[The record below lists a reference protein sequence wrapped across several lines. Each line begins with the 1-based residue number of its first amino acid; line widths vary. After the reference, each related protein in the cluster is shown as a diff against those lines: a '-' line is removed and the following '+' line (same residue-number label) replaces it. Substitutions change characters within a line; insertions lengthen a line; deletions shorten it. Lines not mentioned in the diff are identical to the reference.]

1 MTENQNPEALEAEE
15 AVAQEPAIAPRPWA
29 DVTTEHFKML
39 RLAPLPTDRSTGA
52 RPLRFVQF
60 GRVER
65 HGPELSLLRLDIQ
78 LPGQKVRPEQN
89 QLDVWVDHQQRRV
102 TLGAEYGLQLEPLN
116 RGLGRFLMAQAALWA
131 QRKWATYRFEGAAL
145 SNKEAL
151 QQDALER
158 RDHALR
164 TQGLDV
170 EYADAQ
176 RMKGQYKPLAV
187 SQLLANWNTEKV
199 RVVEILE
206 ASEMLQV
213 ADRNLQELEVKL
225 RQQEERVG
233 KYKREDVGLRFT
245 IACLIAF
252 AVFQAG
258 LLIWIATHR

>member
-1 MTENQNPEALEAEE
+1 MTDSQATDTSPPSPAAAETAAVPEK
-15 AVAQEPAIAPRPWA
+15 PWA
-29 DVTTEHFKML
+29 EVTPEQFKML
-39 RLAPLPTDRSTGA
+39 RLTPLPVDRATGA

-60 GRVER
+60 GRAER

-78 LPGQKVRPEQN
+78 LPGQKVRKEQN
-89 QLDVWVDHQQRRV
+89 HLDVWVNHKTRQV
-102 TLGAEYGLQLEPLN
+102 TLGAEQGLQMEPLN
-116 RGLGRFLMAQAALWA
+116 RGLGRFLMAQATLWA
-131 QRKWATYRFEGAAL
+131 QRKWSHYRLEGAAL

-151 QQDALER
+151 HKDALDR

-176 RMKGQYKPLAV
+176 KLKGQYKEVQV
-187 SQLLANWNTEKV
+187 SQLLATWNGEKV
-199 RVVEILE
+199 QVVEILE
-206 ASEMLQV
+206 ASEMLQM
-213 ADRNLQELEVKL
+213 AERNLQELDVKL
-225 RQQEERVG
+225 RQQEEKISR
-233 KYKREDVGLRFT
+233 YKREDSGLRFT